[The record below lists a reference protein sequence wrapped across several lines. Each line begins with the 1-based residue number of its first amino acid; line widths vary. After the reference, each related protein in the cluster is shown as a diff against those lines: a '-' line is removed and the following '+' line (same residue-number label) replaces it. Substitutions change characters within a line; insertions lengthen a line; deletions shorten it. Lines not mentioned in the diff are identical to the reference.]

1 MKDYIHTSLYKSPYG
16 LIIIGSYHEQICLC
30 EWVAGDYRE
39 HAKLKKFIKAD
50 IKVGDSPINREAARQ
65 LDEYFARKRQFFE
78 LPLLICGDDTQQ
90 EMLMQVSTIPF
101 GKYKLYWEISAL
113 LDNEISRQQI
123 SKSLMQNPIA
133 IIIPSHRVVGNRDV
147 EQKNYTGEDHFKRVL
162 INFERIF
169 HLV

>member
-1 MKDYIHTSLYKSPYG
+1 M
-16 LIIIGSYHEQICLC
+16 
-30 EWVAGDYRE
+30 
-39 HAKLKKFIKAD
+39 
-50 IKVGDSPINREAARQ
+50 GDSPINREAARQ

-169 HLV
+169 H

>member
-169 HLV
+169 H